1 MSHVTTYVLKASP
14 QEGCWHLDCTE
25 IDDVIQASTVLA
37 DEAGML
43 TLSGQILAALPGLG
57 HTPVPL
63 RVGRGE
69 LISLQDGRGRG
80 VHVLS
85 DGRMKVLRFSDQ
97 GRVIL
102 LDLVEPGDVFGE
114 LSLLSEDLFAARK
127 ARSSYAEALEESTL
141 YSIPCAT
148 FERLLHTHPRLA
160 LGIARLLGE
169 RCDKLE
175 RRLEAQVFYKVLTR
189 LVNQLLELAERY
201 GVEHEGGTLLSIA
214 LSQQDLGN
222 LIGASRE
229 IVSLSLSDLKKR
241 GLVGSKGRRLVVHE
255 DRLRE
260 ELAKMTS

>member
-1 MSHVTTYVLKASP
+1 MMQVSAAVA
-14 QEGCWHLDCTE
+14 
-25 IDDVIQASTVLA
+25 DD
-37 DEAGML
+37 AGIL
-43 TLSGQILAALPGLG
+43 SLSGQILSAVSGLG
-57 HTPVPL
+57 YTAVRL
-63 RVGRGE
+63 QVGRGE

-85 DGRMKVLRFSDQ
+85 RGRMKILRFSDE

-114 LSLLSEDLFAARK
+114 LAFLSENTGAAHVELGP
-127 ARSSYAEALEESTL
+127 SYAEALEESTV
-141 YSIPCAT
+141 YSIPCVT
-148 FERLLHTHPRLA
+148 FERLLRARPSLA

-169 RCDKLE
+169 RCNKLE
-175 RRLEAQVFYKVLTR
+175 RRLEAHVFHKVPTR

-201 GVEHEGGTLLSIA
+201 GVEHEGGTLLSIP

-229 IVSLSLSDLKKR
+229 IVSLTLSDLKKR
-241 GLVGSKGRRLVVHE
+241 GLVGSQGRRLVVHE

-260 ELAKMTS
+260 ELARITN

>member
-1 MSHVTTYVLKASP
+1 
-14 QEGCWHLDCTE
+14 
-25 IDDVIQASTVLA
+25 
-37 DEAGML
+37 ML
-43 TLSGQILAALPGLG
+43 SLSGQILSGLSRLG
-57 HTPVPL
+57 HTSVPL

-85 DGRMKVLRFSDQ
+85 RGRMKILRFSDE

-114 LSLLSEDLFAARK
+114 LAFLSRDGGAAHVEVGPG
-127 ARSSYAEALEESTL
+127 YAEALEEATV

-148 FERLLHTHPRLA
+148 FERLLGAHPGLA
-160 LGIARLLGE
+160 LGIASLLGE
-169 RCDKLE
+169 RCNKLE
-175 RRLEAQVFYKVLTR
+175 RRLEAHVFHKVPTR

-201 GVEHEGGTLLSIA
+201 GVSHDGGTLLSIP

-229 IVSLSLSDLKKR
+229 IVSLTLSDLKKR
-241 GLVGSKGRRLVVHE
+241 GLVGSEGRRLVVHE

-260 ELAKMTS
+260 ELARIMG